1 MSGKQGALSVKGV
14 EVPYSYEENFMQEM
28 DGRTLV
34 ARELRDRLHALA
46 ADLGGWSS
54 LSYQERSLC
63 RRLIHLERLVE
74 QKELKLATGGRFRP
88 MDENVYFNAI
98 NSLSGL
104 LSKIGLK
111 RRVQVVSLKDYLEKS
126 TPTTP
131 TKACPVKVVKIV
143 KEPDAS

>member
-1 MSGKQGALSVKGV
+1 MEEAAMSGKVGQRSVKAI
-14 EVPYSYEENFMQEM
+14 EITQLYDENFMASM

-46 ADLGGWSS
+46 ADLGGWMS

-88 MDENVYFNAI
+88 MDENVYFNSI

-111 RRVQVVSLKDYLEKS
+111 RRVKILALGDYLAEKA
-126 TPTTP
+126 
-131 TKACPVKVVKIV
+131 KASKPCPVKV
-143 KEPDAS
+143 KEPEL

>member
-1 MSGKQGALSVKGV
+1 MSGKKGALSVKPT
-14 EVPYSYEENFMQEM
+14 EAPQCYEENFMQEM

-34 ARELRDRLHALA
+34 ARELRDRLHALS

-74 QKELKLATGGRFRP
+74 QKELKLAQGIRVN
-88 MDENVYFNAI
+88 ENLHYCGINA
-98 NSLSGL
+98 LSGL

-111 RRVQVVSLKDYLEKS
+111 RRVKVLSLQDYLKEK
-126 TPTTP
+126 PTAVERSATP
-131 TKACPVKVVKIV
+131 TKGLKPCP
-143 KEPDAS
+143 